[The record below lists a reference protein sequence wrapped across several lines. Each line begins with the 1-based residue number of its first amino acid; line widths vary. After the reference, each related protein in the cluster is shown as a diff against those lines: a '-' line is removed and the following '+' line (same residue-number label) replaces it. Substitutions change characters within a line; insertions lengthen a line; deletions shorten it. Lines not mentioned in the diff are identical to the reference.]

1 MIVRV
6 VLLVTVVHNFKPPPF
21 FFISGWDQ
29 GLLGA
34 CVGEKRKL
42 KIPAKLG
49 YGDQGSPPTI
59 PGNIFSLILLQY
71 KSIASWY
78 N

>member
-1 MIVRV
+1 MLYDGEDWFVGNYAEV
-6 VLLVTVVHNFKPPPF
+6 FKPE
-21 FFISGWDQ
+21 ISFLCFLGWDQ

-42 KIPAKLG
+42 KIPSKLG

-59 PGNIFSLILLQY
+59 PGNIFTGHFLL
-71 KSIASWY
+71 KHRH
-78 N
+78 